1 MGGRFKVHQDSSLFH
16 PRLITALF
24 YLNDIEHIDSVSSSG
39 GTWFP
44 YASEEIDISPASK
57 FNLTVEEAI
66 NNALTMELHQNDITS
81 NDSNFPILKLKSNG
95 LVVLPV
101 KGDAIIFF
109 NHREDDG
116 AIDPSA
122 IHAGLPLQDMY
133 YNANSESVL
142 SENGENKTPE
152 HEKWVANYW
161 VGLDRNLLLS
171 E

>member
-24 YLNDIEHIDSVSSSG
+24 YLNDIENNDSVSVSSSG

-44 YASEEIDISPASK
+44 YASEDIDIK
-57 FNLTVEEAI
+57 FNMTVEEAI
-66 NNALTMELHQNDITS
+66 KNALTMELHQNDITTT
-81 NDSNFPILKLKSNG
+81 DSNFPILKLKNNG

-116 AIDPSA
+116 AVDPSA

-133 YNANSESVL
+133 YNADAETDL
-142 SENGENKTPE
+142 SENIENKTPQ

-161 VGLDRNLLLS
+161 VGLDRDLLLS